1 MTNVLGSRAGDLCK
15 SATSHPRRSVQWP
28 RRPHRDSGTRSTAR
42 ASGPTRTAEEI
53 SHLGNKLRWAWPGQ
67 KSPHEANESSP
78 SGAIRPQHDFPKG
91 HWQDPEER
99 SLLMAWG
106 DPRQDESGDQGAV
119 DSTSSRPD
127 VVEKMSE
134 MPQDPSATGSAPAGD
149 ATI

>member
-1 MTNVLGSRAGDLCK
+1 
-15 SATSHPRRSVQWP
+15 
-28 RRPHRDSGTRSTAR
+28 
-42 ASGPTRTAEEI
+42 
-53 SHLGNKLRWAWPGQ
+53 
-67 KSPHEANESSP
+67 
-78 SGAIRPQHDFPKG
+78 
-91 HWQDPEER
+91 
-99 SLLMAWG
+99 MAWG